1 MSSLD
6 NSREETRRRKNALAR
21 VENGSTTDWSRPCSI
36 SATRRAL
43 RKSSNLPN
51 PGTTVSP
58 YVVLFSTEG
67 KIILLG
73 VMSIAFS
80 CIEIVSFKGYLDSTQ
95 SKYFLSFVLMDSGAS
110 FLPFFYFSLH
120 CVTSRVMYWITTRRV
135 GDLARYDSVR
145 TGICWRIRSI
155 SFPRRRREP
164 LPSLGVFTMWSSV
177 S

>member
-6 NSREETRRRKNALAR
+6 NNKEESGGRKNALTR
-21 VENGSTTDWSRPCSI
+21 VENGSTTDWSRPCSTN
-36 SATRRAL
+36 ATRRAL

-58 YVVLFSTEG
+58 YVVLFSNER

-95 SKYFLSFVLMDSGAS
+95 SEFLSL
-110 FLPFFYFSLH
+110 
-120 CVTSRVMYWITTRRV
+120 
-135 GDLARYDSVR
+135 
-145 TGICWRIRSI
+145 IRAY
-155 SFPRRRREP
+155 
-164 LPSLGVFTMWSSV
+164 G
-177 S
+177 